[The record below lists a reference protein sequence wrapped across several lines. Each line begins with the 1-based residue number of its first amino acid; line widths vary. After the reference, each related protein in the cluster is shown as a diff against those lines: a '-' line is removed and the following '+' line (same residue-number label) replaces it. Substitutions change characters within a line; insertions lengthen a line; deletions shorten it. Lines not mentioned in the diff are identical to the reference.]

1 MINERGGRIEMTTD
15 ELAELFMAHL
25 YDLAEAAPH
34 PNFLFSVNDFAPKL
48 GITDRE
54 ELQKAI
60 NFLGDK
66 GFVILASMD
75 MFGGISAGI
84 TMEGSVFVEKGGET
98 GVINQYRKDPQ
109 TFVKTLPELLSPA
122 VALETTEAAGEEK
135 QGPLFA
141 SRAVKAI
148 LADMEDILERDNTVA
163 AEAKKDLLSDL
174 ATLRIQME
182 RNVKDKRI
190 IDAVLGNL
198 SCIPSIAP
206 LVTGLNSIV
215 NANLR

>member
-1 MINERGGRIEMTTD
+1 MTTD
-15 ELAELFMAHL
+15 ELAELFLAHL
-25 YDLAEAAPH
+25 YDLAEEAPH
-34 PNFLFSVNDFAPKL
+34 PNFLFSVNDFAPML
-48 GITDRE
+48 GLTDRE

-60 NFLGDK
+60 NSLGDR
-66 GFVILASMD
+66 GFIILASLD

-98 GVINQYRKDPQ
+98 GIIKQYRKDPRP
-109 TFVKTLPELLSPA
+109 FAKDLPELLSPA
-122 VALETTEAAGEEK
+122 VVRETKETVKEEK

-141 SRAVKAI
+141 SRAVEAI
-148 LADMEDILERDNTVA
+148 LADMEDILEKDNTVA

-174 ATLRIQME
+174 ATLKIQMG

-198 SCIPSIAP
+198 LCIPSIAP

-215 NANLR
+215 EATFR

>member
-1 MINERGGRIEMTTD
+1 VINERGGRIEMTTD

-60 NFLGDK
+60 NFLGDR
-66 GFVILASMD
+66 GLIILASMD

-98 GVINQYRKDPQ
+98 GIIKQYRKDPQ
-109 TFVKTLPELLSPA
+109 TFAKNFPELLSPA
-122 VALETTEAAGEEK
+122 VARETKETVNEEK
-135 QGPLFA
+135 QGPFFA
-141 SRAVKAI
+141 SRAVDAI
-148 LADMEDILERDNTVA
+148 LTDMEDILERDNTVA

-182 RNVKDKRI
+182 RNVKDRRI

-215 NANLR
+215 EATFR